1 MSRLHSRSPVC
12 AMAEQTAALS
22 VPESTVGSVRKSA
35 LPLLVVGGV
44 CGLAWAASLRGFMS
58 QIAATNSSVSWLGT
72 FGWILL
78 PGVITGVLLAWAEHL
93 RRTGGRR
100 GWRWLALAPLS
111 FASVLLPGLADPAS
125 MFEGGIGGGAI
136 GVPLYAM
143 AGGFALSRRGPVWAR
158 IACGV
163 LFLTMIPIWALTV
176 TSFGGPALA
185 VDTARGAWVALYY
198 WSLLV
203 VMALACAIPHRPT
216 MPVPGLAERTSEAM
230 GASHT

>member
-1 MSRLHSRSPVC
+1 
-12 AMAEQTAALS
+12 MAEQIAAVS
-22 VPESTVGSVRKSA
+22 GRGSTVGSVGEPA
-35 LPLLVVGGV
+35 LPLLAIGGV
-44 CGLAWAASLRGFMS
+44 CGLAWAAALRGFMA
-58 QIAATNSSVSWLGT
+58 QIAATDSSVTWLGT

-93 RRTGGRR
+93 RRSGGRR

-111 FASVLLPGLADPAS
+111 FASVLLTGLADPGS

-143 AGGFALSRRGPVWAR
+143 AGGFALSKRGPVWAR

-185 VDTARGAWVALYY
+185 LDTARGAWVALYY

-203 VMALACAIPHRPT
+203 VLALACAIPHRAT
-216 MPVPGLAERTSEAM
+216 MPHEGLPNALQTS
-230 GASHT
+230 